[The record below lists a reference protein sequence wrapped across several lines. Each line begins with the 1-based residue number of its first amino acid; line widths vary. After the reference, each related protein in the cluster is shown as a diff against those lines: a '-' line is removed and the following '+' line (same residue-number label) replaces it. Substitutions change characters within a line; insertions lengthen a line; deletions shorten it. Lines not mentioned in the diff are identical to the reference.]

1 MNLRTG
7 LNNLTAK
14 ELSKMLKNKE
24 CSAVEISQDIFKKI
38 KDLEK
43 DINAYITI
51 TEEDALKQAKEVD
64 IKIAKGETLSPLAGI
79 PIGIKDNICVK
90 DTKTTCGSKMLSNFI
105 SPYDAT
111 VIERLRNNDVVFTGK
126 LNLDEFA
133 MGSSGEYSYFG
144 KTRNP
149 LNLEYV
155 PGGSSSGPVAAVAAG
170 EATMSLGSD
179 TGGSI
184 RVPAAFCGLVGLKP
198 TYGSVSRYGLIAL
211 ASSLDQIGPI
221 AKTVDDVAM
230 LYRAICGYD
239 DKDATTSEI
248 EHNINED
255 LDHFDVKGLTIGV
268 SPEYFG
274 SGVDVDVIQNVTKS
288 IKAFQDQGAIIKEI
302 KLPRGE
308 DALAAYHI
316 MLPAEASSN
325 LARFDGVKY
334 GYRSQ
339 EYNNLEEMYE
349 NTRGEG
355 FGQEVKRRIML
366 GTFILSAQ
374 SDRSIY
380 AKGRFFQ
387 KKIISQM
394 EKVFKQCDVII
405 MPTAPSTAFKLGN
418 MTSDPVKMYMND
430 MCTVFVN
437 IAGLP
442 AISLPCGIGKNGL
455 PIGLQVIGPYFSE
468 NLLFKV
474 SKVHENFNF
483 ADR

>member
-1 MNLRTG
+1 MSLNNN
-7 LNNLTAK
+7 LNNLTATK
-14 ELSKMLKNKE
+14 LSKMLRNKE
-24 CSAVEISQDIFKKI
+24 CSAVEISKDVFKTI
-38 KDLEK
+38 NNIEK

-51 TEEDALKQAKEVD
+51 TEEDALKKAREVD
-64 IKIAKGETLSPLAGI
+64 EKISKGEALSPLAGI
-79 PIGIKDNICVK
+79 PIGIKDNICLKGV
-90 DTKTTCGSKMLSNFI
+90 KTTCGSKILSNFV

-111 VIERLRNNDVVFTGK
+111 VVERLKNNDVVFTGK

-144 KTRNP
+144 KTKNP
-149 LNLEYV
+149 INLEYV

-170 EATMSLGSD
+170 EAIMSLGSD

-198 TYGSVSRYGLIAL
+198 TYGAVSRYGLVAL
-211 ASSLDQIGPI
+211 ASSLDHIGPI
-221 AKTVDDVAM
+221 AKTVDDTAM
-230 LYRAICGYD
+230 LYRAICGFD
-239 DKDATTSEI
+239 QKDATSSSI
-248 EHNINED
+248 DHKINED
-255 LDHFDVKGLTIGV
+255 INNFNIKGLRIGV
-268 SPEYFG
+268 SQKYFG
-274 SGVDVDVIQNVTKS
+274 NGVDKEVVDNVKKS
-288 IKAFQDQGAIIKEI
+288 IKMFEDQGAIIKEVE
-302 KLPRGE
+302 LPSGE

-334 GYRSQ
+334 GFRAK

-355 FGQEVKRRIML
+355 FGQEVKRRIIL

-374 SDRSIY
+374 SDSSIY

-394 EKVFKQCDVII
+394 KKVFEQCDIVIT
-405 MPTAPSTAFKLGN
+405 PSAPSTAFKFDN
-418 MTSDPVKMYMND
+418 MTNDPVKMYMND

-442 AISLPCGIGKNGL
+442 AISLPCGTGQNGL
-455 PIGLQVIGPYFSE
+455 PIGLQIIGPHFSE
-468 NLLFKV
+468 NLIFKV
-474 SKVHENFNF
+474 SKLHENFILNI
-483 ADR
+483 

>member
-7 LNNLTAK
+7 LNDLTATQ
-14 ELSKMLKNKE
+14 LSKMLRNKE
-24 CSAVEISQDIFKKI
+24 CSAVEISQDVFKKI
-38 KDLEK
+38 KNIEK
-43 DINAYITI
+43 DINAYITV

-64 IKIAKGETLSPLAGI
+64 EKISRGQKLSPLAGI
-79 PIGIKDNICVK
+79 PIGIKDNICVR
-90 DTKTTCGSKMLSNFI
+90 DTKTTCGSKMLSNFV

-111 VIERLRNNDVVFTGK
+111 VVERLRDNDVVFTGK

-149 LNLEYV
+149 LNFEYV
-155 PGGSSSGPVAAVAAG
+155 SGGSSSGPVAAVAAS
-170 EATMSLGSD
+170 EAIMSLGSD

-198 TYGSVSRYGLIAL
+198 TYGSVSRYGLVAL

-221 AKTVDDVAM
+221 AKTVDDTAM

-239 DKDATTSEI
+239 NKDATTSMIDHKIDENLSNF
-248 EHNINED
+248 NI
-255 LDHFDVKGLTIGV
+255 KGLTIGV
-268 SPEYFG
+268 SQEYFG
-274 SGVDVDVIQNVTKS
+274 SGVDWDVIQNVKKS
-288 IKAFQDQGAIIKEI
+288 IKCFQENGAIIKEI
-302 KLPRGE
+302 ILPRGE

-316 MLPAEASSN
+316 MLQSEASSN

-334 GYRSQ
+334 GYRTKD
-339 EYNNLEEMYE
+339 YNNLEEMYE

-355 FGQEVKRRIML
+355 FGPEVKRRIIL

-374 SDRSIY
+374 RKSSIY

-394 EKVFKQCDVII
+394 KKVFEQCDIVIT
-405 MPTAPSTAFKLGN
+405 PSTPSTAFKIGN
-418 MTSDPVKMYMND
+418 MASDPVKMYMND

-442 AISLPCGIGKNGL
+442 AISLPCGTGQNGL
-455 PIGLQVIGPYFSE
+455 PIGIQIIGPHFSE

-474 SKVHENFNF
+474 SKVHENFNI
-483 ADR
+483 